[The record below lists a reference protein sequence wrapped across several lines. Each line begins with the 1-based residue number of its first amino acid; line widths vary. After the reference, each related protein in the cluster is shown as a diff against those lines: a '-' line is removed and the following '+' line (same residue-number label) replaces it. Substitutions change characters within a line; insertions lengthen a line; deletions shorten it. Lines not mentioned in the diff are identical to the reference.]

1 MPDQPLPIVIALGGN
16 AISPPETEGNIQQQ
30 FAQTRVTS
38 QAIADLVEAG
48 RNMIIAHGNGPQVGN
63 AIRRVELSAHEV
75 YTLDLGICVAD
86 LQGGMGYMISQCLI
100 NELHRR
106 NIQRD
111 VTTIVTSVVV
121 DRSDPAFEDP
131 TKPIGSMLTPERA
144 EQFRRDFGWHIK
156 PMPKGGYR
164 RVVPSPRPREILE
177 INLLR
182 RLVQEGEIL
191 IAAGG
196 GGIPVVREEDGRLE
210 GTEAVIDKD
219 LAAALLAREVGALD
233 FFIVTGVPK
242 VFINFG
248 TDDEQAL
255 DRLTA
260 EEAKKHLADGQFPP
274 GSMGPKI
281 QAAIN
286 FLAEESP
293 GDQRGDARVVIC
305 DIDGMRDALAGKAGT
320 IITR

>member
-1 MPDQPLPIVIALGGN
+1 MPENPLPIVIALGGN
-16 AISPPETEGNIQQQ
+16 AISPPETEGNIAQQ

-38 QAIADLVEAG
+38 QALADLVEAG
-48 RNMIIAHGNGPQVGN
+48 RNMIISHGNGPQVGN

-106 NIQRD
+106 GIQRD
-111 VTTIVTSVVV
+111 VSTIVTSIIV
-121 DRSDPAFEDP
+121 DRFDPAFDDP

-144 EQFRRDFGWHIK
+144 EQFRRDFNWHIK

-164 RVVPSPRPREILE
+164 RVVASPQPQEILE

-182 RLVQEGEIL
+182 RLVRDGEIL

-196 GGIPVVREEDGRLE
+196 GGIPTVREEDGRLE
-210 GTEAVIDKD
+210 GVEAVIDKD
-219 LAAALLAREVGALD
+219 LAAALLAREVGALE

-248 TDDEQAL
+248 ADDEQAL
-255 DRLTA
+255 DHISL
-260 EEAKKHLADGQFPP
+260 EEARKHLEDGQFPA

-281 QAAIN
+281 QAAIE
-286 FLAEESP
+286 FLSEQTP

-320 IITR
+320 TITR